1 MPARSP
7 YQNCGGTEASHL
19 AEASHHPRRPLAEAA
34 STYGSRSHGSCGRPP
49 MGRKKCGR
57 DGCRQKEVGLLW
69 MPVEPAH
76 GATHT
81 FGVGCNIADTKTG
94 AGESIKQWAPAR
106 GLWRLRTGGVLM
118 AMAGLPGIRASDH
131 HQHHNSTQS
140 RSHKAVQ
147 ERSHVVVTT
156 ADLSKADVA
165 RRNVKFTLFFGGGAA
180 LLGALGAAA
189 VYKKHGRI
197 GLGLLELVKGEGV
210 LWNGKVVAC
219 GKTHTYIQMAT
230 DEASGS
236 GVADLGEA
244 AGVAE
249 AGNAEGKAANLVP
262 EKAASQAENN
272 TELKEQLL
280 GEQRRQQHKH
290 EAWMRKRRFLLSGLF
305 VSYVGASV
313 GIPILRAGDVSCK
326 GGFFWE
332 DHVPFFG
339 LFCITKIAELAIYAF
354 DPTIQGDLSF
364 LDFMMKFLPS
374 FLGYLDGYTDATAI
388 SIAHS
393 CDDSPIAQ
401 NLSIWMCGT
410 YFAGV
415 IVGQWIV
422 VWHLAMKDETHACLM
437 KLIHM
442 DALASGIS
450 LPDDSKQ
457 TWFIVNMAR
466 TFGEDIPQAFQQT
479 LFLIYVKQNYFM
491 IVSVAVS
498 VASSVK
504 ALHDAVSRASIAAGA
519 KVTEAQGR
527 IVVAWHVTDHAEG
540 EFFDNLADAQRKYDV
555 LNGGQWAVRLYDE
568 DLKVLSQYGSM
579 GQSKWAQLDDFA
591 NTKAKDAAADL
602 SAYYVVVLEAEV
614 VLRTIDLDAAKSRL
628 QEYYGQQQ
636 PERLIVLVE
645 NKKVVRDGEHGLPAR
660 YGAHGSTEMTEDGKI
675 NFWWGEESIKNM
687 NDIAQ
692 VDVDTNGPPGTHTEN
707 QA

>member
-1 MPARSP
+1 
-7 YQNCGGTEASHL
+7 
-19 AEASHHPRRPLAEAA
+19 
-34 STYGSRSHGSCGRPP
+34 
-49 MGRKKCGR
+49 MGRRKCGR
-57 DGCRQKEVGLLW
+57 DGRRQKEVGLLW

-519 KVTEAQGR
+519 KVTEVMVWDGFWTVRWETIRTEEQIEIRGGTWSLFGAEYRLDTEAEIVFFMWDDGTKQSVER
-527 IVVAWHVTDHAEG
+527 IADDSCHVTWKTDSNERIEWFRVEQAE
-540 EFFDNLADAQRKYDV
+540 N
-555 LNGGQWAVRLYDE
+555 
-568 DLKVLSQYGSM
+568 
-579 GQSKWAQLDDFA
+579 
-591 NTKAKDAAADL
+591 AAADL
-602 SAYYVVVLEAEV
+602 SAYYAVVLNEQV
-614 VLRTIDLDAAKSRL
+614 VLRTFDLDVAKSRL
-628 QEYYGQQQ
+628 QEYYGRQV

-645 NKKVVRDGEHGLPAR
+645 NNKVVRDGEHGLPAR
-660 YGAHGSTEMTEDGKI
+660 YGVHGSTEMTEDGKI
-675 NFWWGEESIKNM
+675 NFWWDGDSIKRM
-687 NDIAQ
+687 SDIAQ
-692 VDVDTNGPPGTHTEN
+692 VDIDTNGPP
-707 QA
+707 